1 MGARDIDLISLALLF
16 VFLIPVLWVSGRFR
30 LALNRTIVW
39 ATLRMTIQLSL
50 VGLYLKYL
58 FKFNLAWVNGLYIL
72 IMIAVASYTVL
83 KSSRL
88 RIARLFGPVFVAILL
103 PVSTILLFINAFVV
117 RIDYLFDAK
126 YMIPICGMLLG
137 NSMRNNIIGL
147 SNFYSGLQES
157 EKTYQYTIALGA
169 TRMQALSPFFQA
181 ASIAAI
187 NPILA
192 SMATIGIVSLPGM
205 MTGQILGGSIPV
217 VAIKY
222 QIVIMLGIFYTQFFS
237 VCLSLLLSIR
247 LGFDKFD
254 VLRKELL
261 SGG

>member
-1 MGARDIDLISLALLF
+1 MGASDIELLALAFLF
-16 VFLIPVLWVSGRFR
+16 LGLLPVMWLVARFR
-30 LALNRTIVW
+30 LVMNRVILW
-39 ATLRMTIQLSL
+39 STLRMTVQLSL

-72 IMIAVASYTVL
+72 VMIAVASYSVL
-83 KSSRL
+83 KTSRL
-88 RIARLFGPVFVAILL
+88 DYARLFGPVFISILL
-103 PVSTILLFINAFVV
+103 PVGTVLLFINACVV
-117 RIDYLFDAK
+117 RIENIFDAK

-147 SNFYSGLQES
+147 SNFYAGLKEN
-157 EKTYQYTIALGA
+157 EKIYLYTLSLGA
-169 TRMQALSPFFQA
+169 SRLQALAPFFRA
-181 ASIAAI
+181 AVIASI

-205 MTGQILGGSIPV
+205 MTGQILGGSIPM

-237 VCLSLLLSIR
+237 VCLSLLFSIR
-247 LGFDKFD
+247 IGFDEFD
-254 VLRKELL
+254 ILRKELL
-261 SGG
+261 W

>member
-1 MGARDIDLISLALLF
+1 MGAQNIDILSLALLLI
-16 VFLIPVLWVSGRFR
+16 FLVPVLWLGGKFKLS
-30 LALNRTIVW
+30 LNRTILW
-39 ATLRMTIQLSL
+39 SILRMTIQLSL

-58 FKFNLAWVNGLYIL
+58 FKFNLAWVNILYIL
-72 IMIAVASYTVL
+72 VMVAVAAYSVL

-88 RIARLFGPVFVAILL
+88 RMSKLFGPIFISILL
-103 PVSTILLFINAFVV
+103 PVGTVLMFINTFVV
-117 RIDYLFDAK
+117 RIDNIFDAK
-126 YMIPICGMLLG
+126 YLIPICGMLLG

-147 SNFYSGLQES
+147 SNFYAGLKEN
-157 EKTYQYTIALGA
+157 EKTYLYAIALGGR
-169 TRMQALSPFFQA
+169 RMQALAPYFQA
-181 ASIAAI
+181 SVIASI

-205 MTGQILGGSIPV
+205 MTGQILGGSIPM

-237 VCLSLLLSIR
+237 VCLSLLFSIR
-247 LGFDKFD
+247 IGFDEFD

-261 SGG
+261 C

>member
-1 MGARDIDLISLALLF
+1 MGAQDIGIFSLALLL
-16 VFLIPVLWVSGRFR
+16 VFLIPVLWLVSRFK
-30 LALNRTIVW
+30 LSLNRTILWSV
-39 ATLRMTIQLSL
+39 LRMAVQLSL

-58 FKFNLAWVNGLYIL
+58 FKFNLAWVNVFYIL
-72 IMIAVASYTVL
+72 VMVAVATYSVL

-88 RIARLFGPVFVAILL
+88 RVAKLCGPVFFAIVL
-103 PVSTILLFINAFVV
+103 PVGSILLFINMFVV
-117 RIDYLFDAK
+117 RIDNIFDAK

-147 SNFYSGLQES
+147 SNFYTGLKEN
-157 EKTYQYTIALGA
+157 EKIYLYAIALGG
-169 TRMQALSPFFQA
+169 TRLQALAPYFR
-181 ASIAAI
+181 ASVIAAI
-187 NPILA
+187 NPIIA

-205 MTGQILGGSIPV
+205 MTGQILGGSVPM

-237 VCLSLLLSIR
+237 VCLSLLFSIR
-247 LGFDKFD
+247 LGFDEFD

-261 SGG
+261 V

>member
-1 MGARDIDLISLALLF
+1 MGARDIDVISLALLF

-30 LALNRTIVW
+30 LALNRTILW

-88 RIARLFGPVFVAILL
+88 KIARLFGPVFLSILL

-147 SNFYSGLQES
+147 SNFYAGLQES

-181 ASIAAI
+181 AIIAAI

-261 SGG
+261 Y

>member
-1 MGARDIDLISLALLF
+1 MGAHDIDILSLALLL
-16 VFLIPVLWVSGRFR
+16 VFLIPLLWLGGKFKLS
-30 LALNRTIVW
+30 LNRTILW
-39 ATLRMTIQLSL
+39 SILRMTIQLSL

-58 FKFNLAWVNGLYIL
+58 FKFNLVWVNVLYIL
-72 IMIAVASYTVL
+72 VMVAVAAYAVL

-88 RIARLFGPVFVAILL
+88 KLSKLFGPVFISILL
-103 PVSTILLFINAFVV
+103 PVGTVLLFINTFVV
-117 RIDYLFDAK
+117 RIDNIFDAK
-126 YMIPICGMLLG
+126 YLIPICGMLLG

-147 SNFYSGLQES
+147 SNFYAGLKEN
-157 EKTYQYTIALGA
+157 EKIYLYSIALGGR
-169 TRMQALSPFFQA
+169 RMQALAPYFQA
-181 ASIAAI
+181 SVIASI

-205 MTGQILGGSIPV
+205 MTGQILGGSIPM

-237 VCLSLLLSIR
+237 VCLSLLFSIR
-247 LGFDKFD
+247 LGFDEFD

-261 SGG
+261 C

>member
-1 MGARDIDLISLALLF
+1 MGARDIDILSLALLL
-16 VFLIPVLWVSGRFR
+16 VFLIPVLWLGGRFK
-30 LALNRTIVW
+30 LSLNRTILW
-39 ATLRMTIQLSL
+39 SILRMTFQLSL

-58 FKFNLAWVNGLYIL
+58 FKFNLAWVNILYIL
-72 IMIAVASYTVL
+72 VMVTVAVYSVL

-88 RIARLFGPVFVAILL
+88 RISKLFGPIFISILL
-103 PVSTILLFINAFVV
+103 PVGTVLLFINTFVV
-117 RIDYLFDAK
+117 RIDNIFDAK
-126 YMIPICGMLLG
+126 YLIPICGMLLG

-147 SNFYSGLQES
+147 SNFFAGLREHEKIYLYS
-157 EKTYQYTIALGA
+157 IALGGR
-169 TRMQALSPFFQA
+169 RMQALAPYFQA
-181 ASIAAI
+181 SVIAAI

-205 MTGQILGGSIPV
+205 MTGQILGGSIPM

-237 VCLSLLLSIR
+237 VCLSLLFSIR
-247 LGFDKFD
+247 LGFDEFD

-261 SGG
+261 C

>member
-1 MGARDIDLISLALLF
+1 MGARDIDIVSLALLF
-16 VFLIPVLWVSGRFR
+16 LFLVPVLWLGARFQ
-30 LALNRTIVW
+30 LSLNRTILW
-39 ATLRMTIQLSL
+39 STLRMTLQLGL
-50 VGLYLKYL
+50 VGLYLKFL
-58 FKFNLAWVNGLYIL
+58 FAFNLAWVNALYIL
-72 IMIAVASYTVL
+72 IMIAVATYTVL

-88 RIARLFGPVFVAILL
+88 KISRLFGPIFMSILL
-103 PVSTILLFINAFVV
+103 PVGTVLLFINSCVV
-117 RIDYLFDAK
+117 RIEHIFDAK

-147 SNFYSGLQES
+147 SNFYAGLKEN
-157 EKTYQYTIALGA
+157 EKTYQYAIALGA
-169 TRMQALSPFFQA
+169 SRLQALAPFFRA
-181 ASIAAI
+181 AVIASI

-205 MTGQILGGSIPV
+205 MTGQILGGSVPM

-247 LGFDKFD
+247 LGFDEFD

-261 SGG
+261 C

>member
-1 MGARDIDLISLALLF
+1 
-16 VFLIPVLWVSGRFR
+16 VVRFK
-30 LALNRTIVW
+30 LSLNRTILWSV
-39 ATLRMTIQLSL
+39 LRMTIQLSL

-58 FKFNLAWVNGLYIL
+58 FKFNLAWVNVAYIL
-72 IMIAVASYTVL
+72 IMVAVATYSVL

-88 RIARLFGPVFVAILL
+88 RMAQLFGPVFVAIIL
-103 PVSTILLFINAFVV
+103 PVGTILFFINTFVA
-117 RIDYLFDAK
+117 RIDNIFDAK

-147 SNFYSGLQES
+147 SNFYSGLKEN
-157 EKTYQYTIALGA
+157 EKTYLYAIALGGR
-169 TRMQALSPFFQA
+169 RMQALAPYFR
-181 ASIAAI
+181 ASIIAAI

-205 MTGQILGGSIPV
+205 MTGQILGGSVPM

-237 VCLSLLLSIR
+237 VCLSLLFSIR
-247 LGFDKFD
+247 IGFDEFD

-261 SGG
+261 V

>member
-1 MGARDIDLISLALLF
+1 MGAHDIGILSLALLL
-16 VFLIPVLWVSGRFR
+16 VFLIPVLWLGGRFK
-30 LALNRTIVW
+30 LSLNRTILW
-39 ATLRMTIQLSL
+39 SILRMSIQLSL

-58 FKFNLAWVNGLYIL
+58 FKFNLAWVNVLYIL
-72 IMIAVASYTVL
+72 VMVAVAAYSVL

-88 RIARLFGPVFVAILL
+88 KLSKLFGPVFLSILL
-103 PVSTILLFINAFVV
+103 PVGTVLLFINSFVV
-117 RIDYLFDAK
+117 RIDNIFDAK
-126 YMIPICGMLLG
+126 YLIPICGMLLG

-147 SNFYSGLQES
+147 SNFYAGLREN
-157 EKTYQYTIALGA
+157 EKIYLYSIALGGR
-169 TRMQALSPFFQA
+169 RMQALAPYFQA
-181 ASIAAI
+181 SVIASI

-205 MTGQILGGSIPV
+205 MTGQILGGSIPM

-237 VCLSLLLSIR
+237 VCLSLLFSIQ
-247 LGFDKFD
+247 LGFDEFD

-261 SGG
+261 G